1 MKGEGGFSPYEI
13 LFGWERPLGGIPYEL
28 LKECED
34 AQQLFHIEDEV
45 LLIVALSADALYQ
58 LPRTTLIHQ
67 KKMEDYMKHLYKVPN
82 TSKYVQKKYVRI
94 GEGSITYSIGHHR
107 FIEMARAAGAVYK
120 INEGTGGTVLINIDI
135 FDEYMEQFREE
146 AIPMKHPLFGPA
158 KGE

>member
-1 MKGEGGFSPYEI
+1 
-13 LFGWERPLGGIPYEL
+13 
-28 LKECED
+28 
-34 AQQLFHIEDEV
+34 
-45 LLIVALSADALYQ
+45 
-58 LPRTTLIHQ
+58 
-67 KKMEDYMKHLYKVPN
+67 MKHLYKVPN
-82 TSKYVQKKYVRI
+82 TSKYVHKKYVRI

-120 INEGTGGTVLINIDI
+120 INEGTGGTVLINLDI